1 MSHHR
6 ITEGQD
12 GKQWLDLLLLKAD
25 FQFMKGLQ
33 YADLGEWLSRL
44 ERVCE
49 GLAQ

>member
-25 FQFMKGLQ
+25 FNL
-33 YADLGEWLSRL
+33 
-44 ERVCE
+44 
-49 GLAQ
+49 